1 MLIAAILVGL
11 LTAYYLG
18 VRAGG
23 VAAAATAGLCLL
35 AALFPPLKLIAYAL
49 VGVGV
54 AGVCLVGPHHQR
66 PETKQQVQDLF
77 KWGRRA
83 FGYLKRKV

>member
-1 MLIAAILVGL
+1 MLLAAILVGL

-18 VRAGG
+18 VRAGI
-23 VAAAATAGLCLL
+23 VAAAAAAGLFLI
-35 AALFPPLKLIAYAL
+35 AALVPPIKLIAYAL

-66 PETKQQVQDLF
+66 PETKEQVKDLL

>member
-1 MLIAAILVGL
+1 MLIAAILIGL

-18 VRAGG
+18 VRAGM
-23 VAAAATAGLCLL
+23 VAAGAAAGLFLI
-35 AALFPPLKLIAYAL
+35 AALMPPLKLVAYAL

-66 PETKQQVQDLF
+66 PETKAQVQELF

>member
-1 MLIAAILVGL
+1 MFLAAILVGL

-18 VRAGG
+18 VRAGI
-23 VAAAATAGLCLL
+23 VAAATAAGLFLL
-35 AALFPPLKLIAYAL
+35 AALMPPLKLIAYAL
-49 VGVGV
+49 VAVGV

-66 PETKQQVQDLF
+66 PETKEQVKDLL